1 MQFKLDPYRVIERV
15 EERGIVAD
23 PEDIRREIEKYGR
36 KQALERQKKEPG
48 QAQEETNGTTPQ
60 ETYKNVLE
68 YDENGKPK
76 LELKILEKTAVH
88 VPTPE
93 EYDTLMQIYDCAGR
107 IWGSGDLPTDYQ
119 AWNDEKENTCIDV
132 QDYKGN
138 LDSPEF
144 RYQNIKFYK
153 DYSGWNIISFQEFCE
168 IQGITPEMIKEIN
181 TYFEKHHP
189 DRKSKLPT
197 YS

>member
-76 LELKILEKTAVH
+76 LELIILEETAVH
-88 VPTPE
+88 VPTLE

-107 IWGSGDLPTDYQ
+107 IWRSGDLPTDYQ
-119 AWNDEKENTCIDV
+119 AWHDYEENTCIQV

-138 LDSPEF
+138 LDSP
-144 RYQNIKFYK
+144 KFGYMDVESCK
-153 DYSGWNIISFQEFCE
+153 DSCWNIISFQEFCE
-168 IQGITPEMIKEIN
+168 IQGITPEMIKELN
-181 TYFEKHHP
+181 TYFEKHNP
-189 DRKSKLPT
+189 DRKSKG
-197 YS
+197 